1 MNYKQEYEEALE
13 RAKKTL
19 ESSSANEIAKTVVYY
34 FFPELTENEDERIR
48 KAIGAAICGAM
59 AKSILEANG
68 TNLPDALAY
77 LEKQKEK
84 GRNITANLLEDG
96 ITGVQRELIEFL
108 ANNIDA
114 SWVDVIKSAEVYA
127 QRIRSMFEKQKKQWS
142 EEDVDMLNS
151 CISSIEEAKENRYAY
166 KETDGDTSPEQP
178 EVDLKKEV
186 TKFVLSKEYIEGK
199 EPPVLLTARHFYE
212 LGCRY
217 TAVMYDD
224 IEHERQR
231 AEEAELSEGLDA
243 EMDKYFESMEVLE
256 HENIFEDTFHKI
268 ARHFAEW
275 GAEHLKK

>member
-1 MNYKQEYEEALE
+1 MALIDKDQIRAEIERLKDKISIGLSEYDMGYENGMGETCNDLLAFLDSLPESAKRGYKDCNGCEYNRTIKDQIGWQFRGCFGGEYKGKPIAEIELCPL
-13 RAKKTL
+13 KVDTL
-19 ESSSANEIAKTVVYY
+19 
-34 FFPELTENEDERIR
+34 
-48 KAIGAAICGAM
+48 
-59 AKSILEANG
+59 
-68 TNLPDALAY
+68 
-77 LEKQKEK
+77 
-84 GRNITANLLEDG
+84 
-96 ITGVQRELIEFL
+96 
-108 ANNIDA
+108 
-114 SWVDVIKSAEVYA
+114 
-127 QRIRSMFEKQKKQWS
+127 
-142 EEDVDMLNS
+142 
-151 CISSIEEAKENRYAY
+151 
-166 KETDGDTSPEQP
+166 PEQP

-243 EMDKYFESMEVLE
+243 EMDKYFESMEFLE